1 MTNFDDSEQG
11 GSALEGLQERAQ
23 ELGRLVSQ
31 TDEYKALRKANER
44 LGEDRESITLM
55 NRLAELEAGMTNAMR
70 AGNEPD
76 AETQEEFGRLAE
88 EVQQRTVYQGVV
100 AAQTNFE
107 RLMGRINE
115 EIGRGIEA
123 GEQSRI
129 ILP

>member
-1 MTNFDDSEQG
+1 M
-11 GSALEGLQERAQ
+11 EGIQERAH

-31 TDEYKALRKANER
+31 TDEYKALRRANER

-55 NRLAELEAGMTNAMR
+55 NRLAELEEQMTTSLR
-70 AGNEPD
+70 AGREPGT
-76 AETQEEFGRLAE
+76 EVQEEFTRLAE
-88 EVQQRTVYQGVV
+88 EIQQRTVYQGVV

-107 RLMGRINE
+107 RLMGTINE

-123 GEQSRI
+123 GVQSRI